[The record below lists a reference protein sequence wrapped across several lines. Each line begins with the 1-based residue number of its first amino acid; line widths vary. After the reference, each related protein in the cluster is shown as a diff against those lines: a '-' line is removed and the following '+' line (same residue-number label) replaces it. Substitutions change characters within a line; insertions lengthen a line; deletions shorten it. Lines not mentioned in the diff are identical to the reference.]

1 MENVKWEKHTR
12 YKPKVGGDK
21 MQYECTIRN
30 IVEDEEVTV
39 QIGDIQII
47 GFVNCGC
54 NNKIGDVCSIDIS
67 LYDDLEIDELANEEC
82 SVNRK
87 DNSYG
92 YELKGILDIDN
103 HRLKS
108 VIDFDIDEEILMNY
122 GYLDGRYVSINV
134 LRIDF
139 EFV

>member
-1 MENVKWEKHTR
+1 
-12 YKPKVGGDK
+12 

-87 DNSYG
+87 DNSYS

-134 LRIDF
+134 LRIDL

>member
-1 MENVKWEKHTR
+1 MGDEI
-12 YKPKVGGDK
+12 VGGK
-21 MQYECTIRN
+21 MQYECIIRN
-30 IVEDEEVTV
+30 IIDEEEVTV

-54 NNKIGDVCSIDIS
+54 NNKIGDKCSIDIL
-67 LYDDLEIDELANEEC
+67 LYGDLEIDELVNEEY
-82 SVNRK
+82 SVIRN

-92 YELKGILDIDN
+92 YELKGILDVDN

-108 VIDFDIDEEILMNY
+108 VIDFDIDKQILMDY

-134 LRIDF
+134 LRVDF

>member
-1 MENVKWEKHTR
+1 
-12 YKPKVGGDK
+12 

-87 DNSYG
+87 DNSYS

>member
-1 MENVKWEKHTR
+1 
-12 YKPKVGGDK
+12 
-21 MQYECTIRN
+21 MQYECIIKN
-30 IVEDEEVTV
+30 IVDDDEVTV

-47 GFVNCGC
+47 GFVNSGC

-67 LYDDLEIDELANEEC
+67 LYDDLEINELVDEEYSAI
-82 SVNRK
+82 RK
-87 DNSYG
+87 DNSYS

-108 VIDFDIDEEILMNY
+108 VIDFDIDEEILMDY
-122 GYLDGRYVSINV
+122 WYLDGRYVSINV
-134 LRIDF
+134 LRIDL

>member
-1 MENVKWEKHTR
+1 MK
-12 YKPKVGGDK
+12 
-21 MQYECTIRN
+21 YECIIRN

-39 QIGDIQII
+39 QIGNVQIV

-54 NNKIGDVCSIDIS
+54 TNKIGDICSADIS
-67 LYDDLEIDELANEEC
+67 LYDDLKIDELVNEEY
-82 SVNRK
+82 SVIRK
-87 DNSYG
+87 DNTYG
-92 YELKGILDIDN
+92 YELKGVLDIDK

-108 VIDFDIDEEILMNY
+108 EIDFDIDEEILINY

-134 LRIDF
+134 LRIDL